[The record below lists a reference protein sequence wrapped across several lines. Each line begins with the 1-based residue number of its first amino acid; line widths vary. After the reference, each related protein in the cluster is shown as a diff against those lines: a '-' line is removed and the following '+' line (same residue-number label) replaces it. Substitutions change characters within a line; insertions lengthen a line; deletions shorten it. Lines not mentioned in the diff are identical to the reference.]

1 MLKIGIITGSTRPNR
16 NSIKVAN
23 KLKEWADKR
32 GDAEYEVVDIA
43 DYNLPLY
50 NEPISAAYSSD
61 YVTPE
66 AKPWSEKIA
75 SLDGFVFVT
84 PEYNHGITSAM
95 KNAIDYLYVEY
106 NNKPAGIVSYGSSGG
121 VRAAE
126 ALRVVLAELQVA
138 SVRTHVVM
146 SLFTDFEDMSEFTP
160 AALHEETFNTQL
172 DQVLSWGEALK
183 TVREK

>member
-183 TVREK
+183 TIREK

>member
-43 DYNLPLY
+43 DYNLPMY
-50 NEPISAAYSSD
+50 NEPISGAYSQD
-61 YVTPE
+61 YQTPE

-75 SLDGFVFVT
+75 ELDGYVFIT
-84 PEYNHGITSAM
+84 PEYNHGITSAQ
-95 KNAIDYLYVEY
+95 KNAIDYLYVEF

-126 ALRVVLAELQVA
+126 AMRIVLAEMQVA
-138 SVRTHVVM
+138 TVRTHVVM
-146 SLFTDFEDMSEFTP
+146 SLFTDFKDMNEFTP
-160 AALHEETFNTQL
+160 APLHEATFNTQL
-172 DQVLSWGEALK
+172 DQLLSWGEALK